1 MMDLYQYQPRCSSLT
16 TSSQTLSSLSSD
28 DDDDELGLKGLVHRV
43 YAPYLMSELERLFV
57 IEVSY
62 VWTYVFA
69 WMVCKIIHV

>member
-1 MMDLYQYQPRCSSLT
+1 MMMDLYQYQLRCSSLT

-28 DDDDELGLKGLVHRV
+28 DDELGLKGLVHRV
-43 YAPYLMSELERLFV
+43 YAPYLMAELERLFV

-69 WMVCKIIHV
+69 WMVCK